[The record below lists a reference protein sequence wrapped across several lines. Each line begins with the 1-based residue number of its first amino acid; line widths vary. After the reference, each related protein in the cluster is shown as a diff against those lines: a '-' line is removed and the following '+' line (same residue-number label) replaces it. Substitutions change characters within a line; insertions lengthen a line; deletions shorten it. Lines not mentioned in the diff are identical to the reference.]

1 MIKVYELFGEFCI
14 TLDDGIKLREMM
26 LEAIEQSDKVLV
38 SFENVSVFMSTFF
51 NAAFGALLEQFS
63 KQDIEK
69 KIELE
74 NMSED
79 GRFVLERVLERAE
92 IYYGN
97 QISREAI
104 NDLISKK
111 ADD

>member
-63 KQDIEK
+63 KQDIK
-69 KIELE
+69 NKIELE
-74 NMSED
+74 DMSED
-79 GRFVLERVLERAE
+79 GRFVLERVLESAE
-92 IYYGN
+92 AYYKD
-97 QISREAI
+97 QHTREI
-104 NDLISKK
+104 IDELIREK
-111 ADD
+111 AED